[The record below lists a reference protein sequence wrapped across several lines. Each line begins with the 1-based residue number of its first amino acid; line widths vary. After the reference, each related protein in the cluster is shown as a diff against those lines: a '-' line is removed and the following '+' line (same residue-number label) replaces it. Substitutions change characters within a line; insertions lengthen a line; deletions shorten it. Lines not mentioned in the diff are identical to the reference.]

1 MMKILSLLLSFTLIF
16 TSVAPAAAQTADAA
30 ARQKARVSSHVDAGV
45 DRAVQSQRG
54 KKFAVKDKAAEVRAV
69 VKAMGQGG
77 SEKLSYKDFA
87 AEYKKEMKNLL
98 VQVMGEAKTDE
109 ERAYIKQVWT
119 AMMTEKAIRAE
130 YKQYQKLEQESLKEA
145 EKEVNAYL
153 RRLGREVMAIYKVNK
168 REGLA
173 LIKEALPVFASV
185 GAIEFNVKKE
195 AAGVLRQAIKA
206 GEKSCGSV
214 GFLTGIKAKA
224 GYKDSLNSQV
234 KGCQSVLEAAYALS
248 VLGADDSKG
257 QSADAKVLGDL
268 LAKGYNGLM
277 GPSLIVMV
285 SKGLLAMHGER
296 TLTAELVK
304 ISRDFP
310 DIGLF
315 GNDFSFISV
324 ADWVKASSIMKG
336 EYAMGME
343 YSFYKGGKYANLN
356 NAWLDLGQYLAQEAK
371 AGDKSAAY
379 VLNTV
384 MEESVWYDSYGN
396 PGVKFKPFVTGALAG
411 GYRINKPGR
420 AYTQLDGNGKTQHID
435 TRKEW
440 NRALAKMKK
449 LNMTQSGYFASSL
462 YYSGKGDLDPYTNIY
477 INNKLV
483 DGYRLSGSR
492 AQLKNFGKRARPTAA
507 ELRLYKELQHA
518 QTVGNVIDVALAVFF
533 MGKLALSAV
542 KMGVQ
547 GIKSGVR
554 VLKLARSGAAAN
566 GLGFGKNF
574 SRVIR
579 LGRLQKYGVHSAK
592 ELLRSR
598 LSGVMGT
605 QHTKIVGGVK
615 NFRQAEAAKKAA
627 DAKRAAAAQA
637 KADAAFA
644 QTAEVRSVDGVAHV
658 IPSGMDLV
666 RVNGRPV
673 LVKKGLSFSEI
684 AKNFGVAESAVSEA
698 KAGSSMAAVSAPRY
712 TTSGAAAAV
721 EGKVQPAM
729 GPKPVAAEVAEPV
742 GTKGSVVK
750 SPVRYVQVETTNA
763 LGNKVMSWKPV
774 TPEIAKPKPSFWK
787 NFKERF
793 LWNWY
798 GLTDFA
804 GSLGQA
810 AQNGR
815 SSGVLALGLNMGS
828 VPMQAVKAEA
838 SLLAQGVK
846 TEHVL
851 TLKNMV
857 MYSDELAKVG
867 WSGASFRVGTPNVGG
882 MQNMGRLPQVGS
894 PFGATGPALG
904 MLGTLNATNIAN
916 NLSDSRA
923 QAAQYTATA
932 VAPRKWWQRWFGAK
946 SSNMNFN
953 VAAVSQVAPLAQA
966 AQAAAH
972 AEEPAGEMSD
982 AELGAD
988 TEHGFKMTYVDES
1001 GKEQVLPVN
1010 VKIEKGFKADG
1021 YNRITFTQNNVAE
1034 LRNQAKSPKTMAHFF
1049 MKLKAGELPRLVA
1062 AAQRENIQLQIKLE
1076 SSPNVAHKTVE
1087 AQLYAQNGAMLPVKV
1102 ELPASLL
1109 KKGSRLVMT
1118 DEGRLGMLDAQ
1129 ALVAQEAS
1137 GRLEMASPL
1146 HSHLHFLNNYYVR
1159 MPKHQIG
1166 NWVKLFKNAQQY
1178 FDISVLPTQ
1187 NKAQLVVRDVSLTN
1201 VSLGKTM
1208 APIAKKQ
1215 LGMSVDNATTLMFII
1230 NYILPGLASLV
1241 NPVLKKYGEK
1251 KLLTIALGMSAAA
1264 GLLATAAGFYG
1275 FVENQDVSNFDRVLF
1290 VSGLVL
1296 MSASSILK
1304 QLVCNMLIR
1313 ANRGE
1318 VSVSAPKKAAP
1329 SAAEIKA
1336 AAEADWKDLTR
1347 RVKEFFTK
1355 PSDVNL
1361 KDVVLY
1367 NLSFVFKNV
1376 GTLAFLASPYAI
1388 NWVVEQTSGI
1398 NLGLDYSVSFPIYAL
1413 YSTWVTYRVM
1423 RSNLRD
1429 AYSAKNLEQ
1438 SQRAVLNHV
1447 EKAAQALEELFKL
1460 DPSSAQF
1467 TAKAEEVTR
1476 KIKESLDDLT
1486 LAQVKLDS
1494 KVKSKEAFEANK
1506 AQALADLEKALSA
1519 SGALNKEQVKQIMA
1533 QVNEDFTHLGK
1544 SFASWWKVLKEAKGV
1559 KALSLAMTLAT
1570 VHEFIL
1576 SSSFATS
1583 INKLVPDGAYA
1594 NFLVALCLYVPFI
1607 VGRLGGN
1614 MVGKRISSGS
1624 MYILCSALSAIGTAM
1639 MITNVGNLAPTMV
1652 GAVIAS
1658 LGVGNFF
1665 TQMYDYI
1672 MQKHPKLQREISV
1685 ILALTMAVAGLATLP
1700 ASYLTS
1706 ITENLD
1712 LIYAGACLGLS
1723 LVLTPGMMKDS
1734 TLFKFVN
1741 GQVKKLFGKKGKAA
1755 KAAKKDKHKGDG
1767 PASGAAGS
1775 PKADGKKPN
1784 APKTDEPETLSQVF
1798 IKNQRGDI
1806 IASLQVPVAQAG
1818 FQLKPLQ
1825 EVFILPS
1832 GEMIL
1837 REYRETASKKK
1848 DAHNYTQIV
1857 VRDDIRLEKS
1867 MGKIKA
1873 SALNLKKIG
1882 EGLLLANSKIW
1893 PMFLMYVL
1901 LGMNNVSTIV
1911 ANFAEDPFHMSKF
1924 EMFLLGNMGTLAVGL
1939 FSLPIGIL
1947 QGKFSR
1953 RAMSNIGMLSMIA
1966 AFAVPWLA
1974 GLNGTLGDATDLKR
1988 AALMVSFVLMGI
2000 GGAFLDVS
2008 LKPTVLAVSKKGN
2021 YQRNVGTL
2029 AVFKQVFG
2037 NSMNYL
2043 LPPLFLC
2050 VAGAD
2055 WSAFFPVYMAGSVVA
2070 FMLYNKFRMKEQTLD
2085 SVAKAKKKY
2094 EVSFKSIWNL
2104 FTGKNKKS
2112 ELVRKSVYANIL
2124 HGANIGTLALFVNS
2138 LMKEHFED
2146 PSAMWHLPFGWTL
2159 DSDAWVLPSFA
2170 LFTLPI
2176 IFGRMAGTALSS
2188 GFHIGNKRVEPL
2200 NAGTLLQASAW
2211 ISLLGI
2217 LLINM
2222 PSWPAQELGAVLAAL
2237 GLTNFAPI
2245 LTAFPTDKTRDV
2257 SNEVSA
2263 LLSFS
2268 SVFSAAFTVTFG
2280 LLLDVLGPWS
2290 AGAFGLL
2297 GVFFAY
2303 LIHFGKEIRQGKFD
2317 DLKDPHG
2324 NTAEAAEAYEDP
2336 LTE

>member
-1 MMKILSLLLSFTLIF
+1 MMKLLSLLLSFTLVF
-16 TSVAPAAAQTADAA
+16 SSVAPAAAQTADAVS
-30 ARQKARVSSHVDAGV
+30 RQKARVSNHVDAGV
-45 DRAVQSQRG
+45 DRAVQAQRG

-98 VQVMGEAKTDE
+98 AQVMGEAQSDP

-119 AMMTEKAIRAE
+119 GMMTEKAIRAE
-130 YKQYQKLEQESLKEA
+130 YAKYQKAEQQAVKEA
-145 EKEVNAYL
+145 EKEVKAYL

-195 AAGVLRQAIKA
+195 AAAVLRQAINS
-206 GEKSCGSV
+206 GEKNCGSV
-214 GFLTGIKAKA
+214 GFLTGVKAKA
-224 GYKDSLNSQV
+224 GYKDSLNHQI
-234 KGCQSVLEAAYALS
+234 KGCQNVLEAAYALS

-257 QSADAKVLGDL
+257 QSADAKVLGNL

-324 ADWVKASSIMKG
+324 ADWVKASSIMRG

-343 YSFYKGGKYANLN
+343 YSFYKGGKHANLY

-384 MEESVWYDSYGN
+384 IDESVWYDSYGN

-411 GYRINKPGR
+411 GYKINKPGR
-420 AYTQLDGNGKTQHID
+420 VYTQMNGNGKTERVD
-435 TRKEW
+435 TRKAW

-449 LNMTQSGYFASSL
+449 LNMTQSGYFAASL
-462 YYSGKGDLDPYTNIY
+462 YYSGKGDLDPYTHIY

-492 AQLKNFGKRARPTAA
+492 AQLKSFGKRVRPTAA
-507 ELRLYKELQHA
+507 ELQQYKNLQHA

-533 MGKLALSAV
+533 MGKLAISAV

-554 VLKLARSGAAAN
+554 MLKLARQGAAAN

-574 SRVIR
+574 NRVIR
-579 LGRLQKYGVHSAK
+579 LGRLQKYGAHSAG
-592 ELLRSR
+592 ELMRTR
-598 LSGVMGT
+598 LSGIMGM
-605 QHTKIVGGVK
+605 QQTKIVGGVK

-627 DAKRAAAAQA
+627 AAKRAAAAQA
-637 KADAAFA
+637 KADAALVKG
-644 QTAEVRSVDGVAHV
+644 TEVRAVDGVAQV
-658 IPSGMDLV
+658 IPSGMDVV

-684 AKNFGVAESAVSEA
+684 AKNYGVSEGAVSEA
-698 KAGSSMAAVSAPRY
+698 KAGSRAIAVETPKY

-729 GPKPVAAEVAEPV
+729 GEKPVTAEVAEPA
-742 GTKGSVVK
+742 GAQSGVK
-750 SPVRYVQVETTNA
+750 SPVRYVQTEVTNA

-774 TPEIAKPKPSFWK
+774 VPEAAQAKPGFWTSL
-787 NFKERF
+787 KERI

-798 GLTDFA
+798 GLNDFA

-810 AQNGR
+810 AQSGR
-815 SSGVLALGLNMGS
+815 GSGVLALGLNMGS

-838 SLLAQGVK
+838 GLLAQGVK

-857 MYSDELAKVG
+857 MYSDELAKAG
-867 WSGASFRVGTPNVGG
+867 LSGASFRVGTPNVGG
-882 MQNMGRLPQVGS
+882 MRNMGRMPQVGT
-894 PFGATGPALG
+894 FNAATPALG
-904 MLGTLNATNIAN
+904 TLGALNAANIAN

-923 QAAQYTATA
+923 QASHYAVTTA
-932 VAPRKWWQRWFGAK
+932 APRTWWQRLFGAK
-946 SSNMNFN
+946 
-953 VAAVSQVAPLAQA
+953 AANLHFHNANAQA
-966 AQAAAH
+966 GGVEAS
-972 AEEPAGEMSD
+972 GEMSD

-1001 GKEQVLPVN
+1001 GTEQTLPVN
-1010 VKIEKGFKADG
+1010 VKIEKGFKTAG
-1021 YNRITFTQNNVAE
+1021 YNRITFTQSNVAE
-1034 LRNQAKSPKTMAHFF
+1034 LRNQAQSPKTMAHFF
-1049 MKLKAGELPRLVA
+1049 MKLKAGELPRLVE
-1062 AAQRENIQLQIKLE
+1062 AAQRENIQLKIKLE
-1076 SSPNVAHKTVE
+1076 SSPNVAHKTVD
-1087 AQLYAQNGAMLPVKV
+1087 AQLYAQNGAMLPVIV
-1102 ELPASLL
+1102 EMPASLL

-1118 DEGRLGMLDAQ
+1118 DDGRLGMLDAQ
-1129 ALVAQEAS
+1129 ALLAQDAS

-1146 HSHLHFLNNYYVR
+1146 HSHLHFLSNYYVR

-1230 NYILPGLASLV
+1230 NYILPGLASLI

-1251 KLLTIALGMSAAA
+1251 KLLTISLGMSALA
-1264 GLLATAAGFYG
+1264 GALATAAGFYG
-1275 FVENQDVSNFDRVLF
+1275 FVENLDVSNFDRVLF

-1318 VSVSAPKKAAP
+1318 VTVNAPKKAAP

-1336 AAEADWKDLTR
+1336 AAEADLKDLTR
-1347 RVKEFFTK
+1347 RMKEFFTK

-1388 NWVVEQTSGI
+1388 NWVVEQVSGI

-1460 DPSSAQF
+1460 DPSSAKF

-1494 KVKSKEAFEANK
+1494 KVKSKEAFAANK

-1519 SGALNKEQVKQIMA
+1519 SGALNKEQVNQIMA
-1533 QVNEDFTHLGK
+1533 QVNKDFTHLGK

-1576 SSSFATS
+1576 SSSFAAS
-1583 INKLVPDGAYA
+1583 INTLVPDGAYA

-1607 VGRLGGN
+1607 AGRLGGN
-1614 MVGKRISSGS
+1614 VIGKRISSGS
-1624 MYILCSALSAIGTAM
+1624 MYILCSALSAFGTAM
-1639 MITNVGNLAPTMV
+1639 MIANVGNLAPTMV
-1652 GAVIAS
+1652 GAIVAS

-1685 ILALTMAVAGLATLP
+1685 ILALTMAIAGLATLP

-1706 ITENLD
+1706 ITKNLD
-1712 LIYAGACLGLS
+1712 LIYAGVCLGLS

-1741 GQVKKLFGKKGKAA
+1741 TQVKKLFGKNAKAA
-1755 KAAKKDKHKGDG
+1755 KTTKKDKHKGDG
-1767 PASGAAGS
+1767 PAGGAAAKS
-1775 PKADGKKPN
+1775 KAAPGKAA

-1798 IKNQRGDI
+1798 IKNKRGDI
-1806 IASLQVPVAQAG
+1806 IASLQVPVSQAG

-1837 REYRETASKKK
+1837 REYRESASQKK
-1848 DAHNYTQIV
+1848 DTHNYTQVV
-1857 VRDDIRLEKS
+1857 VRDDIKLYRS

-1953 RAMSNIGMLSMIA
+1953 RMMSNIGMLSMIT

-1974 GLNGTLGDATDLKR
+1974 GLNGTLGEATDLKR
-1988 AALMVSFVLMGI
+1988 AALMASFVLLGI

-2008 LKPTVLAVSKKGN
+2008 LKPTVLAISKKGN

-2055 WSAFFPVYMAGSVVA
+2055 WSAFFPVYMAGSVAA

-2085 SVAKAKKKY
+2085 LVAQAKKKY
-2094 EVSFKSIWNL
+2094 KVSFKSIWNV

-2112 ELVRKSVYANIL
+2112 QLVRKSVYANIL
-2124 HGANIGTLALFVNS
+2124 HGANMGTLALFVNS
-2138 LMKEHFED
+2138 LMKERFAD
-2146 PSAMWHLPFGWTL
+2146 PSAMWSLPFGLTL
-2159 DSDAWVLPSFA
+2159 DSDAWVVPSFV

-2176 IFGRMAGTALSS
+2176 IFGRMAGTALGS
-2188 GFHIGNKRVEPL
+2188 GFHLGGKRFEPL
-2200 NAGTLLQASAW
+2200 NPGTLLQASAW
-2211 ISLLGI
+2211 VSLLGV

-2257 SNEVSA
+2257 SDEVSA

-2268 SVFSAAFTVTFG
+2268 SVFSAAFVVTFG
-2280 LLLDVLGPWS
+2280 LLLDLLGSWNS
-2290 AGAFGLL
+2290 LAFGLL
-2297 GVFFAY
+2297 GAFFAY
-2303 LIHFGKEIRQGKFD
+2303 LIHFGGEIRHGKFD
-2317 DLKDPHG
+2317 DLRDPHG
-2324 NTAEAAEAYEDP
+2324 NTAEEAEEYEDP

>member
-1 MMKILSLLLSFTLIF
+1 MFTKLLSLVLSFTLVF
-16 TSVAPAAAQTADAA
+16 TTMSPAFAEAANAAATTR
-30 ARQKARVSSHVDAGV
+30 ARVDAGV

-384 MEESVWYDSYGN
+384 MDESVWYDSYGN

-507 ELRLYKELQHA
+507 ELQLYKELQHA

-615 NFRQAEAAKKAA
+615 NFRQADAAKKAA

-923 QAAQYTATA
+923 QAARYQMETESAYVPASTWKGRMASALYNLTPKWLASANFVKALDKKRGADVSYTYHQVAYNPQTGEVKDLEPEEKAPKGSKLYTIAQNYNFVSTQAQYQNPQVAEKKSNIIADFILKQLNPSRADLIWIMASAASADRKIMAHDRIINAGYKAPTAAEVLRVHSGLGVKATGEMELSGEDNIEISEAIIRMMNEQENRMRMVPAEEQLLSTGVTEDQLVGVDSKKLQSVLYSANDVRGVLSPRTSKTFWGNTRYRDVLPVYVRGADGTTSSQPQVYLILGSKQSVVIPRGFQMVLDEIGQFKLSPSNIREIQRSNMPYPKQLFKAQPNFLDGVPFVQNNPKRLRDWEKAARHRVFETDLKGSELSSLSYVLSRPNSFERVAVLPLKQSDQFENLMQVVALVAGADLGASLSSQFKKMFSSDVMIVLMSGFGYISPLVVNILKPLINKYGFYNMIRAGLYTMAAISAVGVADGMYFNFDASKTSLAIPLLFMATAIITASLFSTLASPVLKNAYSDSTVFSSKNMAFTTTKGLSRLLVTIIPALVISVCKNFDVLPADMAKPNWSMLVPVMGALSLAGIWMLRNSRLHSEHVAAKQEAKKAKELAKDQPHEQVSKAEAKAQKAAAKRAAKLAKKQQKAKYQKEFKEPLAPITSRLGKIYEAYAPINSVAIGVMAGMLYEPDTALAISASGLFISWLVRKMADRLIKQKVITDDQLTGLSLPLMAAGIGLFMTSPFGSVGMMASWLLMYLATPTFGVSENTRMMNHVASYYKKERENVRNNEALSAEEKEAQMKQLKSDEAAMKMEAAAAYNRFNAKGFFTIASIAALFALFKETATA
-932 VAPRKWWQRWFGAK
+932 DQLGQYADQIADILRQFGADPSAEEIKKGAPIDLSIYRLAAVVPFLISCVLLAQNRGMIKEGISRLAK
-946 SSNMNFN
+946 SAVLTQEDIDKNDNILERLKFNPDQVKSNMEALSKEVEE
-953 VAAVSQVAPLAQA
+953 VAKSVQGYARARTSEEKLQSVMNRMVWTNNRLKAVLDNTAVDVSMVSEELQSFRQSVATFRAMLKRNDVSDALRQEADQLFVSTSGILVSSDNQMAQFIQGLKAQAGNIKDSSYLTLVDQMEAYMHQGDLARLENALSAVKDMMTASRIPAAQVSQVAKDGA
-966 AQAAAH
+966 AI
-972 AEEPAGEMSD
+972 
-982 AELGAD
+982 
-988 TEHGFKMTYVDES
+988 
-1001 GKEQVLPVN
+1001 
-1010 VKIEKGFKADG
+1010 VK
-1021 YNRITFTQNNVAE
+1021 V
-1034 LRNQAKSPKTMAHFF
+1034 
-1049 MKLKAGELPRLVA
+1049 MKLKTATVQSATLKYLPEVKLSLWDSMREAFGGNPARGVFTGSDVRAYESAKAIERELETLMK
-1062 AAQRENIQLQIKLE
+1062 EMKD
-1076 SSPNVAHKTVE
+1076 
-1087 AQLYAQNGAMLPVKV
+1087 
-1102 ELPASLL
+1102 
-1109 KKGSRLVMT
+1109 KKYY
-1118 DEGRLGMLDAQ
+1118 DGMRKDFQTYYAQ
-1129 ALVAQEAS
+1129 ALKDLKKYAKVNGKKGQPITEKRIDELKAKLDALYEDFMRDTPPAEKQSVKASAGKAAELSEQAQEAAPQK
-1137 GRLEMASPL
+1137 GKNQWPL
-1146 HSHLHFLNNYYVR
+1146 
-1159 MPKHQIG
+1159 
-1166 NWVKLFKNAQQY
+1166 
-1178 FDISVLPTQ
+1178 
-1187 NKAQLVVRDVSLTN
+1187 
-1201 VSLGKTM
+1201 
-1208 APIAKKQ
+1208 
-1215 LGMSVDNATTLMFII
+1215 DN
-1230 NYILPGLASLV
+1230 
-1241 NPVLKKYGEK
+1241 
-1251 KLLTIALGMSAAA
+1251 
-1264 GLLATAAGFYG
+1264 
-1275 FVENQDVSNFDRVLF
+1275 
-1290 VSGLVL
+1290 
-1296 MSASSILK
+1296 
-1304 QLVCNMLIR
+1304 
-1313 ANRGE
+1313 
-1318 VSVSAPKKAAP
+1318 
-1329 SAAEIKA
+1329 
-1336 AAEADWKDLTR
+1336 LTR
-1347 RVKEFFTK
+1347 R
-1355 PSDVNL
+1355 N
-1361 KDVVLY
+1361 
-1367 NLSFVFKNV
+1367 
-1376 GTLAFLASPYAI
+1376 
-1388 NWVVEQTSGI
+1388 
-1398 NLGLDYSVSFPIYAL
+1398 
-1413 YSTWVTYRVM
+1413 
-1423 RSNLRD
+1423 
-1429 AYSAKNLEQ
+1429 
-1438 SQRAVLNHV
+1438 
-1447 EKAAQALEELFKL
+1447 
-1460 DPSSAQF
+1460 
-1467 TAKAEEVTR
+1467 
-1476 KIKESLDDLT
+1476 
-1486 LAQVKLDS
+1486 
-1494 KVKSKEAFEANK
+1494 
-1506 AQALADLEKALSA
+1506 
-1519 SGALNKEQVKQIMA
+1519 
-1533 QVNEDFTHLGK
+1533 
-1544 SFASWWKVLKEAKGV
+1544 
-1559 KALSLAMTLAT
+1559 
-1570 VHEFIL
+1570 
-1576 SSSFATS
+1576 
-1583 INKLVPDGAYA
+1583 
-1594 NFLVALCLYVPFI
+1594 
-1607 VGRLGGN
+1607 
-1614 MVGKRISSGS
+1614 S
-1624 MYILCSALSAIGTAM
+1624 M
-1639 MITNVGNLAPTMV
+1639 
-1652 GAVIAS
+1652 
-1658 LGVGNFF
+1658 
-1665 TQMYDYI
+1665 
-1672 MQKHPKLQREISV
+1672 
-1685 ILALTMAVAGLATLP
+1685 
-1700 ASYLTS
+1700 
-1706 ITENLD
+1706 
-1712 LIYAGACLGLS
+1712 
-1723 LVLTPGMMKDS
+1723 
-1734 TLFKFVN
+1734 
-1741 GQVKKLFGKKGKAA
+1741 
-1755 KAAKKDKHKGDG
+1755 
-1767 PASGAAGS
+1767 
-1775 PKADGKKPN
+1775 
-1784 APKTDEPETLSQVF
+1784 
-1798 IKNQRGDI
+1798 
-1806 IASLQVPVAQAG
+1806 
-1818 FQLKPLQ
+1818 
-1825 EVFILPS
+1825 
-1832 GEMIL
+1832 
-1837 REYRETASKKK
+1837 
-1848 DAHNYTQIV
+1848 
-1857 VRDDIRLEKS
+1857 
-1867 MGKIKA
+1867 
-1873 SALNLKKIG
+1873 
-1882 EGLLLANSKIW
+1882 
-1893 PMFLMYVL
+1893 
-1901 LGMNNVSTIV
+1901 
-1911 ANFAEDPFHMSKF
+1911 
-1924 EMFLLGNMGTLAVGL
+1924 
-1939 FSLPIGIL
+1939 
-1947 QGKFSR
+1947 
-1953 RAMSNIGMLSMIA
+1953 
-1966 AFAVPWLA
+1966 
-1974 GLNGTLGDATDLKR
+1974 LGD
-1988 AALMVSFVLMGI
+1988 
-2000 GGAFLDVS
+2000 
-2008 LKPTVLAVSKKGN
+2008 
-2021 YQRNVGTL
+2021 
-2029 AVFKQVFG
+2029 
-2037 NSMNYL
+2037 
-2043 LPPLFLC
+2043 
-2050 VAGAD
+2050 
-2055 WSAFFPVYMAGSVVA
+2055 FPA
-2070 FMLYNKFRMKEQTLD
+2070 
-2085 SVAKAKKKY
+2085 
-2094 EVSFKSIWNL
+2094 
-2104 FTGKNKKS
+2104 
-2112 ELVRKSVYANIL
+2112 
-2124 HGANIGTLALFVNS
+2124 H
-2138 LMKEHFED
+2138 
-2146 PSAMWHLPFGWTL
+2146 
-2159 DSDAWVLPSFA
+2159 
-2170 LFTLPI
+2170 
-2176 IFGRMAGTALSS
+2176 
-2188 GFHIGNKRVEPL
+2188 
-2200 NAGTLLQASAW
+2200 
-2211 ISLLGI
+2211 
-2217 LLINM
+2217 
-2222 PSWPAQELGAVLAAL
+2222 
-2237 GLTNFAPI
+2237 
-2245 LTAFPTDKTRDV
+2245 
-2257 SNEVSA
+2257 
-2263 LLSFS
+2263 
-2268 SVFSAAFTVTFG
+2268 
-2280 LLLDVLGPWS
+2280 
-2290 AGAFGLL
+2290 
-2297 GVFFAY
+2297 
-2303 LIHFGKEIRQGKFD
+2303 
-2317 DLKDPHG
+2317 
-2324 NTAEAAEAYEDP
+2324 
-2336 LTE
+2336 